1 MERNQTAYTGFDPN
15 HYQIE
20 LSVRGG
26 MHHDKPDNQY
36 GWHDRCRHVK
46 LGDVAQYLARA
57 QCRFRYE
64 EMECHLTKK

>member
-26 MHHDKPDNQY
+26 MHMISQTTSMD
-36 GWHDRCRHVK
+36 GTI
-46 LGDVAQYLARA
+46 DVG
-57 QCRFRYE
+57 
-64 EMECHLTKK
+64 M